1 MVPDGQESVTD
12 GRTQPNLYQFDFV
25 GGTIPGGVL

>member
-12 GRTQPNLYQFDFV
+12 GRTQPNLYQFDFI
-25 GGTIPGGVL
+25 GGQSQGGVL